1 MQLQTVNSSKVTWS
15 VIGAYEGD
23 GSVRSFCADGDGI
36 VQLLELSNKTY
47 SLVDQCETVKTWN
60 NVHSEEEVM
69 LLLEQAQNYLA
80 ATYHEIYEDCCHGEE
95 ELFLYYTSSNFSGT
109 SCIPLDKGRWVCRP
123 GENDSTVYVFDES
136 FNELELTDAIYEA
149 AEVDGDNEDNPH
161 YSAVITALAPIFS
174 REQTAMSFVIDGI
187 SYTFEVKEFQV

>member
-23 GSVRSFCADGDGI
+23 GSIRSFCADGDGI

-80 ATYHEIYEDCCHGEE
+80 ATYHEIYEDCRHGEE
-95 ELFLYYTSSNFSGT
+95 ELFLYYTSSNFTGL
-109 SCIPLDKGRWVCRP
+109 SCVPLDKGRWAWED
-123 GENDSTVYVFDES
+123 GKYFMDES
-136 FNELELTDAIYEA
+136 FNELQPCDGLYDILD
-149 AEVDGDNEDNPH
+149 VDGDNEDNPH
-161 YSAVITALAPIFS
+161 YSAVMDALIPIWK

>member
-80 ATYHEIYEDCCHGEE
+80 ATYHEIFEDCRHGEE
-95 ELFLYYTSSNFSGT
+95 ELFLYYTSSNFTGLG
-109 SCIPLDKGRWVCRP
+109 CVPLAKGRWAWED
-123 GENDSTVYVFDES
+123 GKYVMDES
-136 FNELELTDAIYEA
+136 FNELQPCDGLYDILD
-149 AEVDGDNEDNPH
+149 VDGDNEDNPH
-161 YSAVITALAPIFS
+161 YSAVMDLLVPIWK